1 MANNAEST
9 NKLREYNDSERV
21 QGHVNKTVQGSVD
34 GASKMKPVIGN
45 RKRLPA
51 RKRKNSNVK
60 RQRVDIVYIRCLLF
74 TLDLFIFR

>member
-45 RKRLPA
+45 RKPTSTE
-51 RKRKNSNVK
+51 KKK
-60 RQRVDIVYIRCLLF
+60 
-74 TLDLFIFR
+74 